1 MLPLDAP
8 LASLRGIGPK
18 RAAELASLGFETLED
33 LLFHLPFRYEDRR
46 LRLPLSRLAE
56 GDRIS
61 FRATVRSPRTIWT
74 RRRGFSIFQ
83 ARLDDGTA
91 AIPAVWYNQPYLA
104 RVLTEGRE
112 AWFFGALRRA
122 RTASS
127 KAAGSGSKAAPA
139 RPGVAASGSRTSTSA
154 SPLRFENLQYE
165 TIDPEPESAPDG
177 AGSSGAQ
184 E

>member
-1 MLPLDAP
+1 MLPLALP

-18 RAAELASLGFETLED
+18 RAAELAQLGYRTLED

-61 FRATVRSPRTIWT
+61 FLATVRSPRTIWT
-74 RRRGFSIFQ
+74 RRRGFSLFQ

-91 AIPAVWYNQPYLA
+91 VFPAVWYNQPYLA

-112 AWFFGALRRA
+112 AWFYGELRRA
-122 RTASS
+122 RTR
-127 KAAGSGSKAAPA
+127 AADPCAKDEA
-139 RPGVAASGSRTSTSA
+139 RRA
-154 SPLRFENLQYE
+154 
-165 TIDPEPESAPDG
+165 
-177 AGSSGAQ
+177 
-184 E
+184 